1 MIGGWDSGSRNYFIT
16 ITIPATQPTEYMV
29 SYNANGGSGTM
40 VGDMVEENGKFTLE
54 NCTYI
59 ALEGYKFK
67 AWAIGSVNGEQ
78 KQTGEQIT
86 ITAETYIYAIWEAVE
101 YNVTVTGGT
110 ASVGAGT
117 PGGDKPNDNPQTG
130 DNSMMWLWIALLF
143 VFGVGVVGTTIY
155 SRKKKYSVK

>member
-78 KQTGEQIT
+78 KQTG
-86 ITAETYIYAIWEAVE
+86 
-101 YNVTVTGGT
+101 
-110 ASVGAGT
+110 
-117 PGGDKPNDNPQTG
+117 
-130 DNSMMWLWIALLF
+130 DNSMIGLWIALLF
-143 VFGVGVVGTTIY
+143 ISGFGVVTTTVY
-155 SRKKKYSVK
+155 TKKRKSVK